1 MQKFY
6 PTRFEGSIEELRQ
19 YHMVIVNTAAIY
31 KTLQRNAELIRDN
44 LFINDYETE
53 ELVGWCIKELIKR
66 AFPEIK
72 VIDHRFNDIF
82 EMICDQLFT
91 GYEHILR
98 AQITPSLV
106 NCKIIRC
113 FRVLPMMDKTMLAI
127 GT

>member
-1 MQKFY
+1 
-6 PTRFEGSIEELRQ
+6 
-19 YHMVIVNTAAIY
+19 MVIVNTAGIY

-44 LFINDYETE
+44 LFINEYETE

-98 AQITPSLV
+98 AQIMPSLV